1 MNRELLKLKFQ
12 GDFSAASHIVQ
23 EWLKKRPDNEELK
36 NILEYVTTSYIYNSA
51 LELQVREAN
60 AIINRLREKRDKQ
73 TELANEYKELY
84 EKLQEKT
91 LI

>member
-1 MNRELLKLKFQ
+1 M
-12 GDFSAASHIVQ
+12 GDFTAASHIVQ
-23 EWLKKRPDNEELK
+23 EWLKKRPDNKEL
-36 NILEYVTTSYIYNSA
+36 NNVTEYLTSSYIYTTA
-51 LELQVREAN
+51 LELQLKEAN

-73 TELANEYKELY
+73 TDLAKEYKELY

>member
-1 MNRELLKLKFQ
+1 MNRELLKLKFM
-12 GDFSAASHIVQ
+12 GDFTAASHIVQ
-23 EWLKKRPDNEELK
+23 EWLKKRPDNKEL
-36 NILEYVTTSYIYNSA
+36 NNVTEYLTSSYIYTTA
-51 LELQVREAN
+51 LELQLKEAN

-73 TELANEYKELY
+73 ADLAKEYKELY

>member
-1 MNRELLKLKFQ
+1 M
-12 GDFSAASHIVQ
+12 GDFTAASHIVQ
-23 EWLKKRPDNEELK
+23 EWLKKRPDNKEL
-36 NILEYVTTSYIYNSA
+36 NNVTEYLTRSYFYTTA
-51 LELQVREAN
+51 LELQLKEAN

-73 TELANEYKELY
+73 TDLAKEYKELY

>member
-1 MNRELLKLKFQ
+1 M
-12 GDFSAASHIVQ
+12 GDFTAASHIVQ
-23 EWLKKRPDNEELK
+23 EWLKKRPDNKEL
-36 NILEYVTTSYIYNSA
+36 NNVTEYLTSSYIYTTA
-51 LELQVREAN
+51 LELQLKEAN

-73 TELANEYKELY
+73 TELAKEYKELY